1 MQKQKFPDRIIF
13 ILSLF
18 VSKAL
23 SRKEQVVTVF
33 SNGHI
38 VDRISLCSVVFHK
51 VEIVL
56 SYIESEQNPDQ
67 NPERFPAYNQFH
79 IRNDTLLL
87 FCYGI
92 FGPSKYVCL
101 NF

>member
-18 VSKAL
+18 VYKAL

-33 SNGHI
+33 SNEHI
-38 VDRISLCSVVFHK
+38 VDRISLCSMVFHK

-56 SYIESEQNPDQ
+56 SYIESGQN
-67 NPERFPAYNQFH
+67 
-79 IRNDTLLL
+79 IRTQRGSCIQSIPN
-87 FCYGI
+87 
-92 FGPSKYVCL
+92 KK
-101 NF
+101 